1 MHEYNQFFRGLVY
14 RSDEMTVE
22 PNSGAAAAVNI
33 AIGSVFLKANNI
45 GDALT
50 AFGCSRNRVVWHIDL
65 LF

>member
-1 MHEYNQFFRGLVY
+1 
-14 RSDEMTVE
+14 MTVE

-50 AFGCSRNRVVWHIDL
+50 AFGCSWNPVVWHIDL